1 MKKSPLKLKPTENQ
15 TFILAGSGD
24 EGDLVRRLGLS
35 HEEERRGDFRSA
47 CSERYEAFRLIVDV
61 LPRGRGGRTRPQP
74 CQHACGAGNNLRL
87 DDRQLSGGRF
97 RTRRGT
103 GGDAARLRPRRF
115 DGCDADGSRYATS
128 RSANGTV
135 STTYCPTST
144 TARHCMRC
152 SKRGHR
158 SSATGKADAQALANL
173 RRHRAVADELRAADH
188 PTDDAYLRDISSER
202 PSQAALAREL
212 WLRCEP
218 VMMLYPEFAEELK
231 RL

>member
-15 TFILAGSGD
+15 TFILAGNGD

-61 LPRGRGGRTRPQP
+61 LPEDEAVELDRNHANTRAGLEIIYGSTIDNYLAGDFELAAAQAEMLLDCDPEDSM
-74 CQHACGAGNNLRL
+74 GATPTLALCYIALGEWDCFDDILPDL
-87 DDRQLSGGRF
+87 DDR
-97 RTRRGT
+97 
-103 GGDAARLRPRRF
+103 
-115 DGCDADGSRYATS
+115 
-128 RSANGTV
+128 SALHALLLAWASFV
-135 STTYCPTST
+135 
-144 TARHCMRC
+144 R
-152 SKRGHR
+152 
-158 SSATGKADAQALANL
+158 TGKADAQALANL